1 MTTRAARPGS
11 AILTFYGAFV
21 RRLDGWV
28 AVAHLIELMGEVGLD
43 PQAVR
48 SATSRLKRRGWL
60 VPSRR
65 GTAAGYAL
73 SDVARAALTAG
84 DQRIYEAQRPAD
96 LADGW
101 ALVVFSVPETERSR
115 RHLLRSRLT
124 WLGFG
129 SDAPGVWIGP
139 RRLMPAARGMLL
151 DLGLERYVDLYEAAY
166 TGFGD
171 ARQLVE
177 RCWDL
182 AELRRRY
189 SAFLV
194 QWEPVL
200 AAARESDPDE
210 GAAFTEYLAALD
222 QWRGLPFLDPGL
234 PSDLLPPGW
243 EGHAASALFHALMH
257 CLEPPA
263 FRHVEAT
270 VRR

>member
-1 MTTRAARPGS
+1 MTTSTPRPRS
-11 AILTFYGAFV
+11 MILTFYGAFV

-28 AVAHLIELMGEVGLD
+28 AVADLIELMGEVGLD
-43 PQAVR
+43 AQAVR

-65 GTAAGYAL
+65 GTVAGYAL
-73 SDVARAALTAG
+73 SDAARAALAVG
-84 DQRIYEAQRPAD
+84 DERIYKAQQPAE

-101 ALVVFSVPETERSR
+101 ALVVFSVPESERSK

-139 RRLMPAARGMLL
+139 GRLMPAARTMLT
-151 DLGLERYVDLYEAAY
+151 DHGLERYVDLYEAAY
-166 TGFGD
+166 TGFD
-171 ARQLVE
+171 DCRRLVE

-182 AELRRRY
+182 AELRRLY
-189 SAFLV
+189 AAFLAR
-194 QWEPVL
+194 WDPVL
-200 AAARESDPDE
+200 AALTGADPDE
-210 GAAFTEYLAALD
+210 RSAFTDYLAALD

-243 EGHAASALFHALMH
+243 EGHAASALFHTLVQR
-257 CLEPPA
+257 LEPAA
-263 FRHVEAT
+263 FRHVEQTA
-270 VRR
+270 RR

>member
-1 MTTRAARPGS
+1 MTRRAARPGS
-11 AILTFYGAFV
+11 VILTFYGAFV

-65 GTAAGYAL
+65 GAAAGYEL
-73 SDVARAALTAG
+73 SDVARAALSAG
-84 DQRIYEAQRPAD
+84 DQRIYEAQQPAD
-96 LADGW
+96 LAAGW
-101 ALVVFSVPETERSR
+101 ALVVFSVPESERSR

-139 RRLMPAARGMLL
+139 RRLMPAARGMLT

-182 AELRRRY
+182 GQLRRLY
-189 SAFLV
+189 TAFLT
-194 QWEPVL
+194 QWEPVI
-200 AAARESDPDE
+200 AAAEETDPDE
-210 GAAFTEYLAALD
+210 RRAFTDYLAALD

-234 PSDLLPPGW
+234 PSELLPSGW

-257 CLEPPA
+257 RLEPPA
-263 FRHVEAT
+263 FRHVQLT